1 MLLLEIKRNNFLH
14 LIQTIIGIVEKRHTQ
29 PILSNLLIE
38 FKSNKLFI
46 LASDQ
51 EIQIQVHYALDKTFT
66 DFAIT
71 VAAKKLFD
79 ILRAIPEQA
88 DIVLES
94 QDHQLQLRAK
104 KTRFQ
109 LQTLPAIDFPV
120 IETPQESPTIVHIK
134 QKDLR
139 KLITQVQYGMAQQ
152 DIRYYLNGM
161 FFVLADTKIS
171 AVSTDGHR
179 LCWAR
184 LDTGD
189 MQPPQEL
196 IIPRKTIGELVKLLA
211 DNDAEVEISIY
222 TNQIKFSFNDL
233 QLISKLING
242 KFPDYQRVIPSNH
255 TNIMLVNRLLLLQ
268 AIQRVA
274 ILSNEKFRGARFV
287 LAQNELKIICN
298 NNEQEEAQEELEVDY
313 HGAPLDIGFNVTYI
327 LDALNQIDSETVQCH
342 FGDANSSMLMT
353 IPLNEDY
360 KYVIMPMRI

>member
-14 LIQTIIGIVEKRHTQ
+14 LIQTIIGIVEKRQTQ

-38 FKSNKLFI
+38 FHENTLSI

-51 EIQIQVHYALDKTFT
+51 EIQIRAEHTLEKPFT

-79 ILRAIPEQA
+79 ILRAMPEQS
-88 DIVLES
+88 DITLES

-120 IETPQESPTIVHIK
+120 IETPQESPIVVHLK
-134 QKDLR
+134 QGELK

-184 LDTGD
+184 LDTGES
-189 MQPPQEL
+189 QSAQEL
-196 IIPRKTIGELVKLLA
+196 IVPRKTIVELVKLLA

-222 TNQIKFSFNDL
+222 TNQIKFVLN
-233 QLISKLING
+233 QIQIISKLING
-242 KFPDYQRVIPSNH
+242 KFPDYQRVIPVNH
-255 TNIMLVNRLLLLQ
+255 PNIMLVNRLVLLQ

-287 LAQNELKIICN
+287 LVQNELKIICN

-327 LDALNQIDSETVQCH
+327 LDALNQIESETVQCH